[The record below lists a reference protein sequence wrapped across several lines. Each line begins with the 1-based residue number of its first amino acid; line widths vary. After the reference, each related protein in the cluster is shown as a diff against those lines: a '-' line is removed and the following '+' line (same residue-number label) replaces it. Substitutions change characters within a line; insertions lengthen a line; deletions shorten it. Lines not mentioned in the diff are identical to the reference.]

1 MTAGDAA
8 ALLARLPEPYLLLH
22 PDGTVLAANPIAR
35 RILAIEDDRLP
46 LAITK
51 IVTDEAAGIADF
63 LARCARTGTMLP
75 GTLVPRSG
83 MDRLEC
89 RGCALDGGEE
99 GAQRLVLLR
108 LDTRSAS
115 SQFAALTRTI
125 EELRREAHQRRTT
138 ERALHET
145 QRRTAFLAEASR
157 VLGSSLDY
165 EQTLRNVARMAVPD
179 FADWCAV
186 DLTLPDGGLERV
198 AVEHP
203 DPDRVRLAV
212 ELQQR
217 YPPRMDAAFGVPAV
231 VRTGR
236 SEIAEE
242 IPEGLIEAA
251 AVDEEHLR
259 LIRELRL
266 NSYVVVPLA
275 TQDAVLGAIT
285 CVYAESGR
293 VYRAA
298 DLTLLEDVGR
308 RAATAI
314 ENARLVAAI
323 EEARQRIEEQAGELE
338 AQTEELQTQSSQLE
352 EQAFELEHQLEHVAA
367 LNQALTAANERLG
380 RAHTDSEHARQAAE
394 RASAAKSQFLAVM
407 SHELRTPMNAILGF
421 TDLLDAEISGPINDV
436 QKSHL
441 SRVRASAVHLLGLI
455 DQVLSLARIEAGR
468 EEVFVEEVDVGAV
481 VADVAAMMQ
490 PLAERRGL
498 TLTIDVEPPLLHAT
512 SDAGKLRQILL
523 NLIGNAIK
531 FTDEGTV
538 SLHVTASG
546 EQLQVAIAD
555 TGRGIARDD
564 MERIF
569 DPFEQVDQ
577 TISRRAEGTGLGLP
591 VSRELAR
598 LLGGEIVAVSEPGRG
613 STFTLRLPVTG
624 PPPTAH
630 TVGPAA
636 S

>member
-1 MTAGDAA
+1 
-8 ALLARLPEPYLLLH
+8 
-22 PDGTVLAANPIAR
+22 V
-35 RILAIEDDRLP
+35 
-46 LAITK
+46 
-51 IVTDEAAGIADF
+51 
-63 LARCARTGTMLP
+63 
-75 GTLVPRSG
+75 
-83 MDRLEC
+83 
-89 RGCALDGGEE
+89 
-99 GAQRLVLLR
+99 
-108 LDTRSAS
+108 
-115 SQFAALTRTI
+115 
-125 EELRREAHQRRTT
+125 
-138 ERALHET
+138 
-145 QRRTAFLAEASR
+145 
-157 VLGSSLDY
+157 
-165 EQTLRNVARMAVPD
+165 
-179 FADWCAV
+179 
-186 DLTLPDGGLERV
+186 
-198 AVEHP
+198 
-203 DPDRVRLAV
+203 
-212 ELQQR
+212 
-217 YPPRMDAAFGVPAV
+217 
-231 VRTGR
+231 
-236 SEIAEE
+236 
-242 IPEGLIEAA
+242 
-251 AVDEEHLR
+251 
-259 LIRELRL
+259 
-266 NSYVVVPLA
+266 
-275 TQDAVLGAIT
+275 
-285 CVYAESGR
+285 
-293 VYRAA
+293 
-298 DLTLLEDVGR
+298 
-308 RAATAI
+308 
-314 ENARLVAAI
+314 
-323 EEARQRIEEQAGELE
+323 
-338 AQTEELQTQSSQLE
+338 
-352 EQAFELEHQLEHVAA
+352 
-367 LNQALTAANERLG
+367 

-421 TDLLDAEISGPINDV
+421 TDLLDAEISGPMNDV

-498 TLTIDVEPPLLHAT
+498 TLTIDVEPPLLHTT

-613 STFTLRLPVTG
+613 STFTLRLPVAG
-624 PPPTAH
+624 PPPTAQ
-630 TVGPAA
+630 TVEPAA